1 MSHSLFSLPRD
12 IAELDL
18 DTLDALALDTLD
30 TSLGP
35 DGWRPLAKKS
45 SMRELR
51 LMMVG
56 YSVVV
61 T

>member
-18 DTLDALALDTLD
+18 DMFDALDRLD
-30 TSLGP
+30 TSLWP
-35 DGWRPLAKKS
+35 DAWRPLAKKS